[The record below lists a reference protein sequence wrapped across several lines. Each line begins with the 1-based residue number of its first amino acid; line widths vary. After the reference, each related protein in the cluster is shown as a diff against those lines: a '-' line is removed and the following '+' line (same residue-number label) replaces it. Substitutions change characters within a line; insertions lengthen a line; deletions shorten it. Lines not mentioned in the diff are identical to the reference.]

1 MEKRRINV
9 SGFYLSNNTYTPAVL
24 DKKANHLRCRGRN
37 IKTIS
42 EEDMVF
48 ISSVHNKESNITHCN
63 DLYILLDGTIYNK
76 NDYSDDFYFS
86 NDEDF
91 LICMYR
97 KYSYSMLTKLN
108 GDFAFVIID
117 RKNKTVFGARDRL
130 GKKPLFY
137 SNVLGF
143 ECSSSLKSLHCDKTI
158 KINDRAEKMYM
169 KFGFIYDTE
178 CIFEGTYKLQAA
190 HYFVYDLVARHIS
203 VQKYWDINEQNEHQ
217 VLDKQNTIDRLD
229 YLIDDAIKRRIQ
241 KDSIIGMGISAGV
254 DSFSIFNY
262 LCMNEIDPA
271 LFNIV
276 PKFSSESYNEYPI
289 ALEHVHSV
297 RPEKD
302 INVCKLSDADCY
314 TGLYNYFSLY
324 DEPNSDFSCIITNL
338 LFSNMRA
345 KGITLAF
352 SGIGAD
358 DILFGKISYF
368 SYLNDI
374 SSYSVSSSVLGKY
387 IIDSTDIDD
396 FRNNLVS
403 NEPVSMQRYD
413 INTYLCNLLVKE
425 DIASQANGIDI
436 RTPFCDYRIVEF
448 TNSIPLDILYYDG
461 QLKYLLKKIVLDKF
475 HVNLFNQ
482 PKHGFAP
489 DIKEILKIA
498 AIRED
503 IKKNLTNEIMQYLF
517 PEISYEDVENAFN
530 KSTTSNSNFILNLYL
545 YTKMI
550 MNYAK
555 YEVIHH

>member
-1 MEKRRINV
+1 
-9 SGFYLSNNTYTPAVL
+9 
-24 DKKANHLRCRGRN
+24 
-37 IKTIS
+37 
-42 EEDMVF
+42 MVF

-143 ECSSSLKSLHCDKTI
+143 ECSSSLKSIQCDKTI
-158 KINDRAEKMYM
+158 KINDRAKKMYM